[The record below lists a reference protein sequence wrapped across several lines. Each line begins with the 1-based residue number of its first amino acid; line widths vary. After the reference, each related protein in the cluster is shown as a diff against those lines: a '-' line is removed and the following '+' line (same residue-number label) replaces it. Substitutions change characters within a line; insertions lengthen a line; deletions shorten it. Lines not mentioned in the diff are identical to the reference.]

1 LTRFSRRCRNDFS
14 LAFDRPT
21 VAQFGCHGGVCG
33 IQEKDDFPL
42 WQVVLEVA
50 VLVDEFGLSLR
61 ASFSG
66 CRLAFLEGE
75 AVAIEPIRHA
85 RDGELNTKKA
95 LDFFDC
101 GLVSWHIASGQ
112 NGTQP
117 GGLVLG

>member
-1 LTRFSRRCRNDFS
+1 M
-14 LAFDRPT
+14 
-21 VAQFGCHGGVCG
+21 CG

-42 WQVVLEVA
+42 GQAVFEAVVYI
-50 VLVDEFGLSLR
+50 DEFGLSQR
-61 ASFSG
+61 ASLG
-66 CRLAFLEGE
+66 RCRLAFLEGE